1 MKSRERDFTLAT
13 CVQQAHKKI
22 EVNNSITF
30 SYHVFFYLERK
41 FFSPST
47 TAIRIFTL
55 ACRNFLFYFQ
65 LWIFNFPSPIES
77 IWILRVP
84 CINFNWISASQLG
97 WDCGNFFTFFAFEW
111 GFFYWKSYPLKWNFW
126 TFRVNF
132 FLLFKLNFD
141 ILNY

>member
-97 WDCGNFFTFFAFEW
+97 WDCGNFFTFCCLRVRIFL
-111 GFFYWKSYPLKWNFW
+111 LKKLSIK
-126 TFRVNF
+126 VKLLDISSDF